1 MYSGNIKK
9 EWVLEINVEFVSFEC
24 LLGELDFVIV
34 CCFMNKDN
42 VGLFNKSVFSKMKN
56 NVIFIN
62 MSCGVLVN

>member
-1 MYSGNIKK
+1 M
-9 EWVLEINVEFVSFEC
+9 NVEFVSFEC

-42 VGLFNKSVFSKMKN
+42 MGLFNKSVFSKMKN